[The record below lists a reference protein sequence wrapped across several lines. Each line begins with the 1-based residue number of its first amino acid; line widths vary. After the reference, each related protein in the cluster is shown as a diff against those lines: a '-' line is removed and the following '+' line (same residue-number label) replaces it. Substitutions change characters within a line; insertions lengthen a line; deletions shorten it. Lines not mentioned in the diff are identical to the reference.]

1 MSQGFAAP
9 PACGYEFAALETARN
24 YRAALIREF
33 RPRLRGRVLE
43 VGGGV
48 GQVTGLLLAE
58 PAIER
63 LRVVEPEAAC
73 AARLRQRFP
82 GLDLVEGTIAAVPA
96 AEAFDALVSVNVL
109 EHVAEDG
116 AELAA
121 YRQRLAP
128 RRGALCLF
136 VPARPEIFAVIDRD
150 FGHRRRYRR
159 PELRDRLRRAGF
171 RVERLDY
178 FNFAGYFAWW
188 WNFRLLRRRAF
199 SPFALRLFDR
209 VLFPAQHALE
219 SGLLRP
225 PIGQS
230 LIAVAIAG

>member
-1 MSQGFAAP
+1 MAAP
-9 PACGYEFAALETARN
+9 SGSYEFAALESARN
-24 YRAALIREF
+24 YRSALIREF
-33 RPRLRGRVLE
+33 RPHLRGRVLE

-48 GQVTGLLLAE
+48 GQFTGLLLGEA
-58 PAIER
+58 AIGH
-63 LRVVEPEAAC
+63 LQVVEPEAGF
-73 AARLRQRFP
+73 AARLRQDFP

-109 EHVAEDG
+109 EHIQEDER
-116 AELAA
+116 ELAA
-121 YRQRLAP
+121 YREPLAT

-136 VPARPEIFAVIDRD
+136 VPARPEIFGSIDGD
-150 FGHRRRYRR
+150 FGHQRRYRR
-159 PELRDRLRRAGF
+159 PELRDKLRRAGF

-199 SPFALRLFDR
+199 SPSALRLFDR
-209 VLFPAQHALE
+209 FLFPAQHALE
-219 SGLLRP
+219 SRLLRP

-230 LIAVAIAG
+230 LIAVATAG